1 MSFSRYIDQFR
12 YDVEPVLTSKVE
24 EFRLLGYET
33 IREDSL
39 WSFLKNKK
47 WKKQKVQLQLHE
59 IVNDILA
66 VKAGDF
72 MNYVTVEAFK
82 QVAGDFDFSNE
93 EERKE
98 LLK

>member
-12 YDVEPVLTSKVE
+12 YDVEPALISKVE
-24 EFRLLGYET
+24 EFKLLGYET
-33 IREDSL
+33 ITGDSL

-47 WKKQKVQLQLHE
+47 WRKQKVQLQMHE

-72 MNYVTVEAFK
+72 MNYMTIEAFK
-82 QVAGDFDFSNE
+82 QTEVDFDFSNE